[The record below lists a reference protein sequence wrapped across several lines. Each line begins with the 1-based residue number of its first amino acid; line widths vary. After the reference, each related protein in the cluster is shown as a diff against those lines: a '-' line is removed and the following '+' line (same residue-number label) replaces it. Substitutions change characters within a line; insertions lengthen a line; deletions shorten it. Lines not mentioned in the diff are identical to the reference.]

1 MFMDVSMIIK
11 FGGRQGCN
19 YERLNMYL
27 CVTELM
33 IFHIVRYAF
42 VRSETGRCSVERH
55 ILLFWCSNGTNLRQ
69 MSNAHTGLMVVHELI
84 TSDLHTPA
92 FLSRKSFHFTA
103 VTASYVLLP
112 LISFYSSQDLTSSS
126 SLSSNFLTIN
136 CNFFCRPCKI
146 TNTEQIT
153 ECIQMSTLCWQEEQE
168 KTAQAIV
175 LFRR

>member
-1 MFMDVSMIIK
+1 MI
-11 FGGRQGCN
+11 C
-19 YERLNMYL
+19 
-27 CVTELM
+27 
-33 IFHIVRYAF
+33 FHIMRCGAYFAF

-69 MSNAHTGLMVVHELI
+69 MSNVHTGLIVLHELI

-92 FLSRKSFHFTA
+92 FLSRKGFHFTA

-136 CNFFCRPCKI
+136 CNFLWFCSRPCKI
-146 TNTEQIT
+146 TNTEQIYNYW
-153 ECIQMSTLCWQEEQE
+153 IHSDVHS
-168 KTAQAIV
+168 V
-175 LFRR
+175 LTGRTRKDCTSHHAVP